1 MSETEN
7 DSQFPKSQTA
17 SGDPLNDQK
26 RAREAVGS
34 VAASLVQPG
43 MVVGLGT
50 GDTAAY
56 FIRALGERVK
66 GGLDGLRCV
75 ATSKRSAAL
84 AVQLGLTVIELD
96 SLELPVLNA
105 GSLPIDITVDGA
117 DEIDPA
123 LQLVKGAGGA
133 LLFEKLVARAS
144 RELVIVAD
152 AAKLV
157 KRLGEKRRLPVEV
170 VRFGARHT
178 LARLR
183 ATPGVL
189 AADLRTPDSKD
200 AADASAAVVTDG
212 GNYLIDVEL
221 DATTAAD
228 LPGLHGRLKA
238 LPGVIETGLFLSE
251 AARALVGSGSGHVEV
266 ISRKS

>member
-7 DSQFPKSQTA
+7 DSQFSKSAAA
-17 SGDPLNDQK
+17 SSDPPNDKK

-50 GDTAAY
+50 GDTAGY

-66 GGLDGLRCV
+66 GGLAGLRCV
-75 ATSKRSAAL
+75 ATSNRSAAL
-84 AVQLGLTVIELD
+84 ALQLGLSVIELD
-96 SLELPVLNA
+96 SLALPVLN
-105 GSLPIDITVDGA
+105 GGHLPIDITVDGA
-117 DEIDPA
+117 DEIDPS
-123 LQLVKGAGGA
+123 LRLIKGAGGA

-152 AAKLV
+152 EAKLV
-157 KRLGEKRRLPVEV
+157 KRLGEKFRLPVEV
-170 VRFGARHT
+170 VRFGVRHT
-178 LARLR
+178 LARLS
-183 ATPGVL
+183 AILGVL
-189 AADLRTPDSKD
+189 AAELRS
-200 AADASAAVVTDG
+200 DASGAVVTDG

-221 DATTAAD
+221 DATTTAD
-228 LPGLHGRLKA
+228 LPGLHARIKA

-251 AARALVGSGSGHVEV
+251 ATRALVGNPSGHVEV